1 MSAAGVTSA
10 AGLLVS
16 RFMLGV
22 MEAGI
27 IYILMN
33 ETIKKKKK
41 DNQKWCQ
48 GVTYLALTS

>member
-1 MSAAGVTSA
+1 MWGVVVMSAAGVTSA

-41 DNQKWCQ
+41 TIKN
-48 GVTYLALTS
+48 GARV